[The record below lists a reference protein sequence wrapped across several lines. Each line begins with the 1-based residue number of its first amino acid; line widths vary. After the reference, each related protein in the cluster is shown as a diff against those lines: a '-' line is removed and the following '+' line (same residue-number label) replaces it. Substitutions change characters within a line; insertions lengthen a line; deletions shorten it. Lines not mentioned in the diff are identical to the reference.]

1 MPVRVNWLL
10 SPVTMNWL
18 LSPVI
23 MGWLLFVVNGLVI
36 VTCYGGWLLLPALWI
51 GYFCLL

>member
-18 LSPVI
+18 LSPVM

-36 VTCYGGWLLLPALWI
+36 VTGYDGLLLLPVLWI
-51 GYFCLL
+51 GYFYLL